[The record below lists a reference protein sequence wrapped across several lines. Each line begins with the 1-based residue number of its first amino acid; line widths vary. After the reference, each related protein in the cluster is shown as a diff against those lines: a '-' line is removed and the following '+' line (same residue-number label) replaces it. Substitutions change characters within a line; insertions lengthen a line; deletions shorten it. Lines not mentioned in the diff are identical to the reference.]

1 MKKLILIPFL
11 SLSALVSAEQKN
23 DDSEQLMRAIP
34 ELAQELQTANRSG
47 AASMKCLVDT
57 PAFDQFNTGFCFGAS
72 FANLATAVFVIDN
85 APSNFTILWSNSSCS
100 AQSTYCSVPIRQ
112 YDSVNMSA
120 TVLNNAN
127 NTFTTTSATAYYEGF
142 D

>member
-1 MKKLILIPFL
+1 MKKLLLIPFL
-11 SLSALVSAEQKN
+11 SLTTLVSAEQKE
-23 DDSEQLMRAIP
+23 DYDEQLMKAIP
-34 ELAQELQTANRSG
+34 ELAEELQNVNKSG
-47 AASMKCLVDT
+47 SSSMKCLVDT

-72 FANLATAVFVIDN
+72 FANITTAVFMIN
-85 APSNFTILWSNSSCS
+85 NPPANYTILWSNSSCS
-100 AQSTYCSVPIRQ
+100 SQSTYCSVPIRQ